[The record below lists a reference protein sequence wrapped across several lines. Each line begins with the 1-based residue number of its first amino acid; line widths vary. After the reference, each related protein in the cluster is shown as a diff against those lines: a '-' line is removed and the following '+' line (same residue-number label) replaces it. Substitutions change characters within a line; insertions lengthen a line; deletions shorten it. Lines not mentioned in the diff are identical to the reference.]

1 MLERACADCA
11 GMYCLPPHAELER
24 LEALKSFAI
33 LDTPE
38 EAAFDRITQLAA
50 HLLDAPI
57 ALISL
62 VDEERQWFKSVYG
75 LDARE
80 TPRDQAFCAHALA
93 LAPGEVLVVEDAA
106 QDARFATNP
115 LVLGPPDIRFYAGAL
130 LTDAEGHGLG
140 TLCVIDSKP
149 RPTPTDSELHQLR
162 SLARMVVDHLEARR
176 TRRRLEAQ
184 EVLVRELNQ
193 TLEVR
198 VEGRTRELEDERLRL
213 AASEAR
219 LRDLVANA
227 HQAIVLMDA
236 AGRIEEWNRDAELTF
251 GWTAAEVVGRTVA
264 EVLIPAGQR
273 DAHAAGLQRFLIQG
287 GGAVIGQR
295 IEVVALHRDGREIPI
310 ELAISASQSVDGW
323 RFTALMHD
331 ITARRAQNE
340 LFETAFH
347 HAPIGY
353 ALVRPGGGFE
363 KVNDAL
369 AAIVGYT
376 PAELQSLTFQQIT
389 HADDLDRDLELLE
402 QLVAGQ
408 IPAYQMDKRYVRQDG
423 SLVWVNLSVSIIRAR
438 DGSPKRFIAQVQDL
452 TARMEAEARY
462 KLMAENARD
471 MIVTTDRR
479 GKTTFVSASCRAIT
493 GWTPAE
499 ALGRSGEEYVHPE
512 DLPLV
517 REAFART
524 ARGEGG
530 ERIRWRGWNRA
541 ETRWI
546 WLESSPSVLTERD
559 DFCFVDVV
567 RDISGQVAQE
577 EALAAARVEAEAA
590 ARAKAEFLA
599 NMSHEIRTPLT
610 AVIGFGSL
618 LSQRDDLSPDSRV
631 FAERILTGAN
641 ALLSVVNGI
650 LDFSKLEA
658 GEMEIAPRATDARAM
673 AGEILGLFQPQADA
687 KGLSLDLIAEDD
699 MPAAVMVDP
708 QALRQVLFN
717 LIGNAVKFTDE
728 GGVTLRIAHRKGR
741 LMAAVEDTGVGMT
754 LEQQAR
760 LFQRFSQV
768 DGSSTRRHGGT
779 GLGLAICRGLVEAM
793 GGQIGARSL
802 TGRGS
807 TFHFDVGAPAAE
819 VAVWRDAASG
829 YSIEGVRVLVTDDNA
844 TNRELARAMLEAMGA
859 EVQEAADGLEAV
871 EIALACPFDVIL
883 MDVRMP
889 RLDGPSAVARIRN
902 ERGPNR
908 FIPILSFSA
917 GEPHEVMPDGFD
929 GAVAKPVTPVA
940 LLLAIGSVLDDAQDD
955 MEELDG
961 AFG

>member
-1 MLERACADCA
+1 
-11 GMYCLPPHAELER
+11 MYCLPPHAELER

-50 HLLDAPI
+50 HLFGAPI

-62 VDEERQWFKSVYG
+62 VDEERQWFKSAYG

-93 LAPGEVLVVEDAA
+93 LTPGEVLVVQDATA
-106 QDARFATNP
+106 DARFASNP

-130 LTDAEGHGLG
+130 LSDYDGHSLG

-149 RPTPTDSELHQLR
+149 RGPLSDSELHQLR
-162 SLARMVVDHLEARR
+162 SLAQMVVDHLEARR
-176 TRRRLEAQ
+176 TRRRLEEQ
-184 EVLVRELNQ
+184 EALVRQLNQ

-213 AASEAR
+213 AANEAR

-236 AGRIEEWNRDAELTF
+236 QGRIEEWNRDAELTF
-251 GWTAAEVVGRTVA
+251 GWTAAEVVGRSVA
-264 EVLIPAGQR
+264 EVLIPEGQR
-273 DAHAAGLQRFLIQG
+273 DAHTAGLQRFLIQG
-287 GGAVIGQR
+287 ASTVVGQR
-295 IEVVALHRDGREIPI
+295 IEVAALHRDGREIPI

-331 ITARRAQNE
+331 ITERRAQNE

-353 ALVRPGGGFE
+353 ALVNLEGQFE

-369 AAIVGYT
+369 AALVGYA
-376 PAELQSLTFQQIT
+376 PAELQALTFQQIT
-389 HADDLDRDLELLE
+389 HADDLDRDLELLQ
-402 QLVAGQ
+402 QLVAGE
-408 IPAYQMDKRYVRQDG
+408 IPAYQMDKRYIRQDG
-423 SLVWVNLSVSIIRAR
+423 RVVWVNLSVSMVRDR
-438 DGSPKRFIAQVQDL
+438 DGTPKRFIAQVQDL

-471 MIVTTDRR
+471 MIVTSDRR
-479 GKTTFVSASCRAIT
+479 GKTTFVSAGCRAIT

-499 ALGRSGEEYVHPE
+499 AVGRDTEEFVHPE
-512 DLPLV
+512 DMALI
-517 REAFART
+517 RDAFAKT

-541 ETRWI
+541 ETRWV
-546 WLESSPSVLTERD
+546 WLESSPSILADSD

-567 RDISGQVAQE
+567 RDITGQVAQE
-577 EALAAARVEAEAA
+577 QALAAARVEAEAA

-631 FAERILTGAN
+631 FADRILTGAN

-658 GEMEIAPRATDARAM
+658 GEMEITPRATDARLM
-673 AGEILGLFQPQADA
+673 AQEILGLFQPQADA
-687 KGLSLDLIAEDD
+687 KGLTLDLALEED
-699 MPAAVMVDP
+699 MPASVMVDP

-717 LIGNAVKFTDE
+717 LIGNAVKFTEE
-728 GGVTLRIAHRKGR
+728 GGVTLRVAHRKDR
-741 LMAAVEDTGVGMT
+741 LMAAVEDTGAGMT

-779 GLGLAICRGLVEAM
+779 GLGLAICKGLVEAM
-793 GGQIGARSL
+793 GGQIGVRSL
-802 TGRGS
+802 SGRGS
-807 TFHFDVGAPAAE
+807 TFHFDIGAPAAATAAWSE
-819 VAVWRDAASG
+819 AVSG
-829 YSIEGVRVLVTDDNA
+829 YNIEGVRVLITDDNA
-844 TNRELARAMLEAMGA
+844 TNRELARAMLEALGA

-871 EIALACPFDVIL
+871 EMAQACPFDVIL

-889 RLDGPSAVARIRN
+889 RLDGPSAVARIRE

-917 GEPHEVMPDGFD
+917 GEAHEVSPEGFD

-940 LLLAIGSVLDDAQDD
+940 LLMAIGGVLDDAQDYA
-955 MEELDG
+955 EEQDG